1 MGKMDNPYLI
11 WKPLPYIGIT
21 MGDPAGVGPEIV
33 AMALTDG
40 QVYEVCRPVVLGDS
54 AVLSATISRMA
65 EISPESIAKGVT
77 IHNISALSQAVSRPG
92 VIDLI
97 PLSNLD
103 PEAIEPG
110 RPVVA
115 GGKAMVNYILRAVK
129 MAVQDEIQGM
139 VTGPISKVLMHEAG
153 YKYDGHTQLIA
164 QKTNAKDYVMMLA
177 GAKLRVVLVTIH
189 CALKSVSDLLDQER
203 VYKTIVITA
212 KALKED
218 LGFSRPRLAVAALNP
233 HAGEKGLFGTEEQKI
248 ITPAISQARQQGISV
263 EGPFPADTLFNQA
276 AAGRF
281 EAVVAMYHDQ
291 GLIPLKL
298 LHFSD
303 AVNVTL
309 GLPIIRTSVDHGT
322 AYDIAGT
329 GRADPSSLKAAIL
342 MATEIANNR
351 ATLTQN
357 PKPGTHN

>member
-1 MGKMDNPYLI
+1 M
-11 WKPLPYIGIT
+11 KPLPYLGIT
-21 MGDPAGVGPEIV
+21 MGDPSGIGPEII
-33 AMALTDG
+33 AMALTDRML
-40 QVYEVCRPVVLGDS
+40 YESCRPVVLGDG
-54 AVLSATISRMA
+54 AVLSDTILRLS
-65 EISPESIAKGVT
+65 EKGLMTREMTVNLVST
-77 IHNISALSQAVSRPG
+77 TAQAVGEPG
-92 VIDLI
+92 VIDLM

-103 PEAIEPG
+103 SEAIQPG

-115 GGKAMVNYILRAVK
+115 GGKAMVDYILRAVD
-129 MAVQDEIQGM
+129 MAVRDEIQGM
-139 VTGPISKVLMHEAG
+139 VTSPISKVLMHQAG

-164 QKTNAKDYVMMLA
+164 HETNAKDYVMMLA
-177 GAKLRVVLVTIH
+177 GTKLRVVLVTIH
-189 CALKSVSDLLDQER
+189 CALKAVPELLNEAG
-203 VYKTIVITA
+203 VYKTISITA
-212 KALKED
+212 KALTED

-233 HAGEKGLFGTEEQKI
+233 HAGEEGLFGMEEQEI
-248 ITPAISQARQQGISV
+248 ISPAISRAREQGIDV
-263 EGPFPADTLFNQA
+263 EGPFPADTLFNRA

-281 EAVVAMYHDQ
+281 EAVVCMYHDQ

-342 MATEIANNR
+342 MATKMAENR
-351 ATLTQN
+351 AVLARN
-357 PKPGTHN
+357 SDPGTRN

>member
-1 MGKMDNPYLI
+1 M
-11 WKPLPYIGIT
+11 GIT
-21 MGDPAGVGPEIV
+21 MGDPAGVGPEII
-33 AMALTDG
+33 AMALMDP
-40 QVYEVCRPVVLGDS
+40 VLYESCRPVVLGDS
-54 AVLSATISRMA
+54 AVLSDT
-65 EISPESIAKGVT
+65 
-77 IHNISALSQAVSRPG
+77 VSRLSEKGLVAGQITINPISTPAEAMGKPG
-92 VIDLI
+92 VIDLM

-103 PEAIEPG
+103 SGTIQPG

-115 GGKAMVNYILRAVK
+115 GGKAMVDYILRAVN
-129 MAVQDEIQGM
+129 MAVKGEIQGM

-164 QKTNAKDYVMMLA
+164 HETNAEDYVMMLA
-177 GAKLRVVLVTIH
+177 GSKLRVVLVTIH
-189 CALKSVSDLLDQER
+189 CALKAVPDLLDQNG
-203 VYKTIVITA
+203 VYKTILITA

-233 HAGEKGLFGTEEQKI
+233 HAGEEGLFGTEEQEI
-248 ITPAISQARQQGISV
+248 ITPAISQARQQGIDV
-263 EGPFPADTLFNQA
+263 EGPFPADTLFHQA
-276 AAGRF
+276 AAGGF

-342 MATEIANNR
+342 MATEMAKNR
-351 ATLTQN
+351 GVSPATCN
-357 PKPGTHN
+357 PQPATCN